1 MLCLILRLTRAFP
14 ISLLVFF
21 YGCASEPKGPPPAE
35 QAKAVS
41 ETTPARVEPTPT
53 APGAAENPADL
64 TVAVVGP
71 YKITL
76 ADLTLL
82 TKEREASAQPAMAT
96 MTVTDVRRR
105 IRKEHLEEMVERRL
119 LILGSKEHP
128 EWVKGG
134 SVELEVK
141 KRLAELGPDEVERRR
156 KIANVPKESF
166 LEEFRRYVREE
177 LMQREILRREVNE
190 KVVVTDEEVRERYER
205 DREKTFHRPQ
215 SWAVHHIDRFLPREK
230 AAELPALMERM
241 EALRSEVASVIASAT
256 APRAKADLMVP
267 FVKAHSEAPD
277 AQTGYAYIYDTEGLR
292 FDPEFVNRVRGSTPG
307 ELSPVFELAGDET
320 RVGACFFL
328 TFDRKEGVYTPTES
342 ALRTVKALLR
352 REKGE
357 ALHNALFERLRR
369 DYPVRVFED
378 RLFSGLEDASG
389 QPRP

>member
-35 QAKAVS
+35 QAKAAS

-82 TKEREASAQPAMAT
+82 TKEREAAAQPAMAT

-215 SWAVHHIDRFLPREK
+215 SWAVHHIDRFLPRGK

-267 FVKAHSEAPD
+267 
-277 AQTGYAYIYDTEGLR
+277 
-292 FDPEFVNRVRGSTPG
+292 
-307 ELSPVFELAGDET
+307 
-320 RVGACFFL
+320 
-328 TFDRKEGVYTPTES
+328 
-342 ALRTVKALLR
+342 
-352 REKGE
+352 
-357 ALHNALFERLRR
+357 
-369 DYPVRVFED
+369 
-378 RLFSGLEDASG
+378 
-389 QPRP
+389 

>member
-35 QAKAVS
+35 QAKAAS

-53 APGAAENPADL
+53 APGGAENPADV

-82 TKEREASAQPAMAT
+82 TKEREAAAQPAMAT

-215 SWAVHHIDRFLPREK
+215 SWAVHHIDRFLPRGK